1 MKAKEGALDNGSGKG
16 HTTFI
21 VWSEKYDTG
30 IELID
35 KQHRELVDLINQLYD
50 ACLHRGTAMDA
61 TFKKAMHRMVEY
73 VRFHLS
79 AEVEMLEKIV
89 YPNLVEHK
97 KQHDELIQKILKAA
111 QDYEK
116 GSTLV
121 PNKFV
126 RTLRDWVLSHIA
138 VYDKAY
144 AEYIAERKKALPNGS

>member
-1 MKAKEGALDNGSGKG
+1 MNG
-16 HTTFI
+16 TTFI

-35 KQHRELVDLINQLYD
+35 KQHRELVGLINQLYN
-50 ACLHRGTAMDA
+50 ACLRQGTEVDA
-61 TFKKAMHRMVEY
+61 TFREAMRRMVEY
-73 VRFHLS
+73 VRFHFS
-79 AEVEMLEKIV
+79 TEMELFEKIG
-89 YPNLVEHK
+89 YPNHAEHK
-97 KQHDELIQKILKAA
+97 KQHDELIQIILKAA

-126 RTLRDWVLSHIA
+126 RTLKDWVLSHIA

-144 AEYIAERKKALPNGS
+144 AEYIAEKKKGNR